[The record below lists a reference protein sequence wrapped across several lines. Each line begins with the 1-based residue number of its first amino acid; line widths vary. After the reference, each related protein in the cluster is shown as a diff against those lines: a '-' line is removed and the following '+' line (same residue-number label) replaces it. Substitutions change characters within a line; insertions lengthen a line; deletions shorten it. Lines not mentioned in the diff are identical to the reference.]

1 MEFNKHQ
8 SIYLQ
13 IADFICE
20 NIMTK
25 KWPENEKILS
35 VREMA
40 ASIEVNPNTVMRAYS
55 QLQDEGVIFNK
66 RGIGYFVSEGAS
78 QNIRKMEKENF
89 IKNDLPKL
97 FKKMQMLEIKI
108 EELQDLYK
116 ELSNGKTVES

>member
-20 NIMTK
+20 NIMTQ

-35 VREMA
+35 VRDMA

-55 QLQDEGVIFNK
+55 QLQDEGIIFNK
-66 RGIGYFVSEGAS
+66 RGIGYHVSEGAS
-78 QNIRKMEKENF
+78 QRIKAMEKENF
-89 IKNDLPKL
+89 LKQELPKL
-97 FKKMQMLEIKI
+97 FRKMQMLDIKI
-108 EELQDLYK
+108 EDIIEMYK
-116 ELSNGKTVES
+116 QTSNGKSVQS